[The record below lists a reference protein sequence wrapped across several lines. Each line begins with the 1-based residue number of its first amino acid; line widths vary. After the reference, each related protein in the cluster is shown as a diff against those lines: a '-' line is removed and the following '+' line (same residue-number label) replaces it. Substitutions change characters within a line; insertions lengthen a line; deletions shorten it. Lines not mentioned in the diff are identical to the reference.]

1 MTNKNSIMFDDD
13 FENDDIEEDLETE
26 EMQETQHMVDVMK
39 FAIETCEA
47 VINNLKDVKA
57 SLDVLKGPV
66 ISESD
71 ATYVDFLE
79 EKMRNTIRMILGE
92 GKEEWIKISKLDSES
107 ASILYDNNRKQI
119 LEFFSDLFDKGNN

>member
-107 ASILYDNNRKQI
+107 ASILYDNNKKQI